1 MSDEEKH
8 KKMISFMD
16 KHEKD
21 IKKYGMMKDYNS
33 RFVCLFVRAVCL
45 FTVVFCLFV
54 VFKEINDVFR

>member
-1 MSDEEKH
+1 
-8 KKMISFMD
+8 MISFMD

-33 RFVCLFVRAVCL
+33 RFVCLFVCLLEQCL

-54 VFKEINDVFR
+54 VFKEINVVFG